1 MNNVLHAIRTENQSA
16 AVSLQK
22 LEARIEANQDY
33 LSKVK
38 IDFSIFLEFFC
49 FLIIDRSKN
58 VNHVN

>member
-38 IDFSIFLEFFC
+38 IDFSIFLEFFV
-49 FLIIDRSKN
+49 IDRSKN